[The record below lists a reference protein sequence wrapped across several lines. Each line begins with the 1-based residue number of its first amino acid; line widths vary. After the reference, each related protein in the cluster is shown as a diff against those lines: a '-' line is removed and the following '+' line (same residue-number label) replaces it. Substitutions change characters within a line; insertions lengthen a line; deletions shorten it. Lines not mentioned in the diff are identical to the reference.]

1 MDLTD
6 AADKETKARQR
17 SRTLPVVSRKA
28 QEARHRPQGQK
39 NLKPIPSKQRRGEFA
54 TILEYNSNRT

>member
-17 SRTLPVVSRKA
+17 SRKLPVVSHKA
-28 QEARHRPQGQK
+28 QEARHGPQGQK
-39 NLKPIPSKQRRGEFA
+39 NLKPIPSIQRWGICA
-54 TILEYNSNRT
+54 TVLEYDTNWT